1 MRARDAGPADLG
13 RLYADGGEAL
23 AGVAARLCGEDDAA
37 DFMQD
42 AFVRGLARIGTAR
55 QYWPLET
62 WMFSIMIAES
72 RRRAVARPV
81 FEALPREAACATDD
95 GDPRAVAVRSALAT
109 LPLRQREIAF
119 LRYFADLD
127 EASIAARLCIHRG
140 TVASTLHRVRERVR
154 QAIDDE
160 GSAAAAA

>member
-1 MRARDAGPADLG
+1 
-13 RLYADGGEAL
+13 
-23 AGVAARLCGEDDAA
+23 
-37 DFMQD
+37 
-42 AFVRGLARIGTAR
+42 
-55 QYWPLET
+55 
-62 WMFSIMIAES
+62 
-72 RRRAVARPV
+72 
-81 FEALPREAACATDD
+81 
-95 GDPRAVAVRSALAT
+95 

>member
-23 AGVAARLCGEDDAA
+23 AGVAARLCGEEDAA

-72 RRRAVARPV
+72 RRRAVAGPV
-81 FEALPREAACATDD
+81 FEALPREE
-95 GDPRAVAVRSALAT
+95 ALAT

-127 EASIAARLCIHRG
+127 EASIAARLGIHRG
-140 TVASTLHRVRERVR
+140 SVASTLYRVRERVR
-154 QAIDDE
+154 
-160 GSAAAAA
+160 